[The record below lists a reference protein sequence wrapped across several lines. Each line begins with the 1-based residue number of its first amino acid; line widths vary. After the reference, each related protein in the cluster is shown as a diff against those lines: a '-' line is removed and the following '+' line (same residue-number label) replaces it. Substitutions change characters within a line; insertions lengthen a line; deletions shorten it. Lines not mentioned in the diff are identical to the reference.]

1 MPTAVNLNSD
11 ILQLQTLEVQ
21 YNTKLTEYKSA
32 FASYITT
39 LKSQSNANS
48 YVVLPGKTFTEPST
62 TLSDNIDSTISQCE
76 ALCSSNKLCSGANF
90 NSISKVCN
98 LRKGDGQITD
108 TLASTHNAIVMQSK
122 EQLDN
127 LNKINSQLIS
137 INDQMITINKRI
149 TPSVNENNST
159 LSENNNILMTNNTE
173 LLGEQTK
180 IKNMLNEFNDV
191 DKAYNDQTLN
201 TEQKNAG
208 YYLWLIVMIVALIL
222 TMKFIF
228 FPDARGNLLSVIL
241 WSIIIISIIL
251 ATVHLNNPAAY
262 GIWVLLI
269 ALVLMMKAQLIPSI

>member
-1 MPTAVNLNSD
+1 MSTVVNLNSD

-62 TLSDNIDSTISQCE
+62 TLSDNINSTIAQCE
-76 ALCSSNKLCSGANF
+76 ALCSSNKLCTGANF

-98 LRKGDGQITD
+98 LRKGNGQIAD
-108 TLASTHNAIVMQSK
+108 TLASTHNAIVLQSK

-127 LNKINSQLIS
+127 LDKINSQLIYL
-137 INDQMITINKRI
+137 NDQMITINKRI
-149 TPSVNENNST
+149 TPSVNENEST
-159 LSENNNILMTNNTE
+159 LSKNNIVLMTNNAE

-191 DKAYNDQTLN
+191 DKKYTDQTLN

-208 YYLWLIVMIVALIL
+208 YYLWLIVMIVALTL

-262 GIWVLLI
+262 SIWVVLI